1 MYFHLNEIIIII
13 SIQDILYGVNT
24 LFKKQSWTQ
33 NITTKSLV
41 NK

>member
-13 SIQDILYGVNT
+13 SIQDILHG
-24 LFKKQSWTQ
+24 LK
-33 NITTKSLV
+33 NITTNSLI